1 MSGSMRKSKLGWA
14 LVGLA
19 LAAAVL
25 AVWLTTHW
33 ARSLALDTLR
43 QRSAETLRLTIDNLG
58 VELDRYIF
66 LPRVLSTNPAV
77 LAAVGR
83 RALGAELSRADREL
97 EEVEAVTGAADIFLY
112 DVGGTVIA
120 GRTDDG
126 GPPGIGADLSALPF
140 FHAALEGRL
149 GRFFTAY
156 PDTLDPVYAYAHP
169 VWIDNEVR
177 GVVVVVVNL
186 GELQDRFKLVTAE
199 HEIIVQDRQGIAF
212 LSSRQDWRLR
222 KVLPLS
228 ATDREEIAREGRYV
242 GLALQA
248 LPIRARQDK
257 LYIVHEDG
265 GEGPAAGEPA
275 YLRLERPLPR
285 ADWRVSILVDTA
297 AVGRQVAQA
306 GAISVFA
313 AASLF
318 LLLVALYQRRRRIE
332 ERMALQKEATARLED
347 RVRERTSELMLT
359 NRRLLAS
366 IAEREKAEGDLRQAQ
381 EELIQASKLA
391 ALGQMSAGL
400 SHELNQPLAAIRSYA
415 DNASAYLDRDEP
427 GKARKNLTGIG
438 ELTERM
444 ARIIRNLRTYAR
456 NEQTPVRPVLLSEAL
471 SGATALLEA
480 RIRAVNAEVRIADNA
495 PGVLVMGGDVR
506 LQQVFVNLLAN
517 ALDAVETQTTRDID
531 IGIAATDGEDLV
543 ITVRDSG
550 PGIDPAQIG
559 SVFDPFYST
568 KEVGKG
574 MGLGL
579 SITFGIVELF
589 GGRITAANHPDGGAL
604 FTIILRRAEAGRSAA
619 E

>member
-1 MSGSMRKSKLGWA
+1 MSGSVRKSKLGWA
-14 LVGLA
+14 LVALA
-19 LAAAVL
+19 VAAAVL

-156 PDTLDPVYAYAHP
+156 PDTLAPVYAYAHP

-177 GVVVVVVNL
+177 GVVVVVVDL
-186 GELQDRFKLVTAE
+186 GRVQDRFKLVTAE
-199 HEIIVQDRQGIAF
+199 HEIIVQDRQGIAY

-222 KVLPLS
+222 EVLPLS
-228 ATDREEIAREGRYV
+228 AADREAIAREGRYV
-242 GLALQA
+242 GLALQP
-248 LPIRARQDK
+248 LPIRARRDN

-265 GEGPAAGEPA
+265 RESPADDDPA

-318 LLLVALYQRRRRIE
+318 LLLVAVYQRRRRIE

-359 NRRLLAS
+359 NRRLRAS
-366 IAEREKAEGDLRQAQ
+366 IAEREKAEGELRHAQ

-415 DNASAYLDRDEP
+415 DNAGAYLDRDEP
-427 GKARKNLTGIG
+427 ARVRKNLTGIG

-456 NEQTPVRPVLLSEAL
+456 NEQTPVRPVLLAEAL
-471 SGATALLEA
+471 SGATSLLEA
-480 RIRAVNAEVRIADNA
+480 RIRAVNAEVRIADEA

-517 ALDAVETQTTRDID
+517 ALDAVETRASRDIE
-531 IGIAATDGEDLV
+531 IGIAAPLDEEVV

-589 GGRITAANHPDGGAL
+589 GGRITAGNHPDGGAL
-604 FTIILRRAEAGRSAA
+604 FTVILRRAEAGRSAA